1 MAFTDAVTAS
11 QTAVN
16 TQPRAAIA
24 QNFDAFLGLLTT
36 QLRNQSPL
44 DPLNANEFTQQLVQF
59 AGVEQQL
66 RTNESLT
73 SLLTATKTT
82 AFTGALGLLGATVT
96 ADGRSTQLR
105 SGRAEWNL
113 QVPRAVTGAV
123 VTITD
128 SSGNVVFSERRAF
141 SSGEQAYS
149 WNGRTSSGSLA
160 PDGEYTVKVD
170 ALDPSGNT
178 VAIGADMRGV
188 VEKVDLSGTEPMI
201 TVGNLSLPISKIKT
215 IQRS

>member
-1 MAFTDAVTAS
+1 MPAVDTVTTS
-11 QTAVN
+11 QTAAN
-16 TQPRAAIA
+16 ATSRAGIA
-24 QNFDAFLGLLTT
+24 QNFDAFLSLLTT

-44 DPLNANEFTQQLVQF
+44 EPLNANEFTQQLVQF

-73 SLLTATKTT
+73 NLLAATKTT

-96 ADGRSTQLR
+96 ADGRSTRLQN
-105 SGRAEWNL
+105 GAAQWNL

-128 SSGNVVFSERRAF
+128 AAGNVVFSERRAF

-149 WNGRTSSGSLA
+149 WNGRTSSGAVA
-160 PDGEYTVKVD
+160 PDGEYTVNVA
-170 ALDPSGNT
+170 ALDASGNN
-178 VAIGADMRGV
+178 VVIGAEMRGV
-188 VEKVDLSGTEPMI
+188 VEKVDLSGTEPVI
-201 TVGNLSLPISKIKT
+201 TVGNLSLPLSKVKT